1 MMGGDDAKGNQELQE
16 MNEKLEEK
24 ILTMNMEMKDKNEK
38 ILEILNDVEELKI
51 QIYARDK
58 SIEL

>member
-1 MMGGDDAKGNQELQE
+1 
-16 MNEKLEEK
+16 
-24 ILTMNMEMKDKNEK
+24 MEMKDKNEK